1 MRRLATAFL
10 VLAGLAVASTAM
22 AVDFDQKTV
31 MPEGITLNFTLAQ
44 VLACDNGTAN
54 NAYFQADVA
63 RYGNLFNLGSSARLS
78 HLEFAHYGFG
88 FSGPYN
94 YDIELWDP
102 TSCTVIA
109 TVDGLVA
116 QDAADFFVVESVD
129 LCPRQLVASGNVIVA
144 IDANSCA
151 VPSDCYPDVLFDTQ
165 INVLC
170 PFIVDAAG
178 GVCIDVSD
186 QSGPFLLRLEIDN
199 CAVPV
204 KPGTWGAL
212 KQLYR

>member
-44 VLACDNGTAN
+44 VLACDNGTPN
-54 NAYFQADVA
+54 SAYFQADAA
-63 RYGNLFNLGSSARLS
+63 RYGNLFNLGSGARLS

-109 TVDGLVA
+109 TVNGLVA
-116 QDAADFFVVESVD
+116 QDAAEAIAVESVD
-129 LCPRQLVASGNVIVA
+129 LCPRNLVASGNVIVA

-151 VPSDCYPDVLFDTQ
+151 NPTDCYPDVLFDTQ

-170 PFIVDAAG
+170 PFVVDVAG
-178 GVCIDVSD
+178 GACVDVSD
-186 QSGPFLLRLEIDN
+186 QSGPFILRLEIDN

-204 KPGTWGAL
+204 NPGTWGAL